1 MKRKRLYFFIAL
13 AALCLSGCRYSEGP
27 GISFRTPEERIVGY
41 WKLSD
46 VYQNDEH
53 VDSTNVLPFNPGSYY
68 AFFIERMISVSS
80 LENNILYES
89 EYGGWD
95 FQNKNKELYI
105 MFKMKF
111 KKYEYVAEIKRL
123 TTDELVYEFYDDKG
137 DKWRFEFDSRS
148 SQYY

>member
-1 MKRKRLYFFIAL
+1 MKKRLYFLIAL
-13 AALCLSGCRYSEGP
+13 TALCLCGCKYSEGP

-41 WKLSD
+41 WKLAD
-46 VYQNDEH
+46 VYKNGEQ
-53 VDSTNVLPFNPGSYY
+53 VDSTAVFPYNPGSYY
-68 AFFIERMISVSS
+68 AFFIERMVSVTA
-80 LENNILYES
+80 IRDGIMYES

-105 MFKMKF
+105 MFKMRF

-123 TTDELVYEFYDDKG
+123 TLDELVYEFYDDNG